1 MRARTIR
8 EGSVGLLILLGLAIF
23 GGLFLWLRGFSPGKR
38 SYQATIRFPS
48 AEGMQVGAPV
58 RYRGVV
64 AGKISAIR
72 VSANYAEVDI
82 RIQPATI
89 IIPRNI
95 TIEAKQSGLVGET
108 FIDITPNI
116 QLAEAA
122 ATGNPLAA
130 NCNEEL
136 IVCDGS
142 YLQGTTSVTL
152 TELLGSVIRFTNL
165 FSSPEFF
172 GNVQTL
178 TRNFAAAAEGVDT
191 LAGEVTTLSKS
202 VRSELGTLSDSAQRS
217 ANSIGQAADQ
227 IGVTAGQFGLTAEEL
242 QGLIADNRTSLVS
255 TLDNLNQT
263 VAGVQTI
270 VNALAPTIEE
280 GEFLANLETLS
291 ANAAEASANLRNLSQ
306 AVGTS
311 ENILLLQQT
320 LDSARATFQNAQ
332 KITSDLDELTGDPN
346 FRQNILRLVNGLS
359 GLVSSTQELQQQTQ
373 IAQML
378 DSAAIALEASESTA
392 ESSAASTAAPSDAN
406 KTAASKTKRSDEA
419 EKSNSSSA
427 PEPEISVPNLPRLPS
442 QLPAITGSSEDL
454 VLPSNGLRQMRQGE
468 ASGQ

>member
-8 EGSVGLLILLGLAIF
+8 EGSVGLLILLGLAVF
-23 GGLFLWLRGFSPGKR
+23 GGLFLWLRGFSPGRR

-72 VSANYAEVDI
+72 VSANYAEVDV

-108 FIDITPNI
+108 FIDMTPNA
-116 QLAEAA
+116 QLAEASV
-122 ATGNPLAA
+122 TGNPLSD
-130 NCNEEL
+130 NCNDEL

-142 YLQGTTSVTL
+142 YLEGTTSVTL
-152 TELLGSVIRFTNL
+152 TELIGSVIRFTNL

-202 VRSELGTLSDSAQRS
+202 VRSELGTLSGSAQSS
-217 ANSIGQAADQ
+217 ANSIGRAADQ
-227 IGVTAGQFGLTAEEL
+227 IGLTAGQFGLTAEEL
-242 QGLIADNRTSLVS
+242 QGLIAENRTSLVS
-255 TLDNLNQT
+255 TLDSLNQT

-270 VNALAPTIEE
+270 VNTLAPTIEE
-280 GEFLANLETLS
+280 GEFLTNLETLS

-359 GLVSSTQELQQQTQ
+359 GLVSSTQQLHQQAQ

-392 ESSAASTAAPSDAN
+392 EST
-406 KTAASKTKRSDEA
+406 ASKTKDGNEEQTDSPPDTEPKA
-419 EKSNSSSA
+419 
-427 PEPEISVPNLPRLPS
+427 EPEISLPS
-442 QLPAITGSSEDL
+442 PLPPITPELPTITGSSAQDL
-454 VLPSNGLRQMRQGE
+454 ALPSNGLRQMRRGE
-468 ASGQ
+468 ALGQ